1 MQGMQQT
8 KPSENPSEE
17 KEKNEMT
24 PPTVSPEERKAG
36 FEKAI
41 ELAPKAVEQMEM
53 VLKACNAKNLKAR
66 KRPPKKPGAS

>member
-1 MQGMQQT
+1 
-8 KPSENPSEE
+8 
-17 KEKNEMT
+17 MT
-24 PPTVSPEERKAG
+24 PPSVSPEERKAG

-66 KRPPKKPGAS
+66 SDRRRSPTHPERDS